1 MKRISSDT
9 KTFKLFNA
17 LQTGEKITASRAEK
31 RFGIKNLR
39 AEVTRIRQSG
49 YAVYA
54 NQRVAGNHVRVTEY
68 ELGMPSRRLVAAGYR
83 ALQLGLA

>member
-1 MKRISSDT
+1 MKRISQET
-9 KTFKLFNA
+9 KTYKLFSA
-17 LQTGEKITASRAEK
+17 LQSGEKITASRAEK
-31 RFGIKNLR
+31 KFGIKNLS
-39 AEVTRIRQSG
+39 AEVSRIRQSG

-83 ALQLGLA
+83 ALQLGIV

>member
-1 MKRISSDT
+1 MKRISQET
-9 KTFKLFNA
+9 KTYKLFSA
-17 LQTGEKITASRAEK
+17 LQNGEKITASRAEK
-31 RFGIKNLR
+31 KFGIKNLR
-39 AEVTRIRQSG
+39 AEVSRIRQSG